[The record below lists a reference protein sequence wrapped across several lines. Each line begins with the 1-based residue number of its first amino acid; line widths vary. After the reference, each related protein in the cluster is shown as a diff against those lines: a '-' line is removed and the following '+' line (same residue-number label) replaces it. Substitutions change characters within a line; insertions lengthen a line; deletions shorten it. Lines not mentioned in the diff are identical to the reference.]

1 LDMASKNRNNNTME
15 SVSRPVY
22 QYTLDGKRNNVFE
35 SVLKAAKASGGSPE
49 YIKIVADGQGLSS
62 AKFHWSWEDR
72 PFINLKSKR
81 EELIAERRKRYGLRL
96 SQYDL
101 QGKRLAKYYS
111 VQEAALATGVS
122 VNAIREVVKKK
133 AHFLT
138 AGGFYWQKGFG
149 KVKIDLSNYKWGN
162 QSAGEK
168 SRRPIIQ
175 LSLDGKQ
182 LQTFKSVTEAAR
194 AMNCTAGQLS
204 NVCNGRAKTC
214 KGFKWRLA

>member
-1 LDMASKNRNNNTME
+1 MATKIQNRNTKGNIA
-15 SVSRPVY
+15 RPVY
-22 QYTLDGKRNNVFE
+22 QYTLDGKRSNVFE
-35 SVLKAAKASGGSPE
+35 SVLKAAHATGGSPE
-49 YIKIVADGQGLSS
+49 YIKKVADGQGLSS
-62 AKFHWSWEDR
+62 AKFHWSWQDK

-81 EELIAERRKRYGLRL
+81 EGLIAERRKRYGLRL

-101 QGKRLAKYYS
+101 QGNRLAQYFS
-111 VQEAALATGVS
+111 VQEAAQATGIS
-122 VNAIREVVKKK
+122 VNSIREVVKKK

-175 LSLDGKQ
+175 LSLEGKP
-182 LQTFKSVTEAAR
+182 LQTFKSVTEAAK
-194 AMNCTAGQLS
+194 AMNCTSGHLS
-204 NVCNGRAKTC
+204 NVCYGRAKTC
-214 KGFKWRLA
+214 KGFKWRLE